1 MKCRFCGTDV
11 DCVFVDLV
19 NAPASNSL
27 LNEADLNSPE
37 TFYPLKVM
45 VCENCWLAQIEE
57 YKKSDEIFSDD
68 YVYYSSYSSTWV
80 EHAKAYVKMI
90 SERLGLTP
98 SSRVLE
104 IASNDGYLL
113 QFFVEKKIPC
123 LGVEPSAGTA
133 QAAQEKG
140 VPSLV
145 EFFGKISAENI
156 VAQYGR
162 QNLVIGNNVLAHV
175 PDINDFI
182 AGLAVVLAEDGTV
195 TMEFP
200 HLLRLIQ
207 EVQFD
212 TIYHEHYSYLSL
224 LTVQSIFAAHGLMVY
239 DVEKLP
245 THGGSLRIYACHE
258 KNDQFRV
265 SENVSDTINEE
276 EKAGL
281 FSRRTYLNFQNQVNS
296 LRDDFLLFLLK
307 EKKKG
312 KRVAAYGAAAKG
324 NTFLNYCGIKGTHLI
339 SFVVDASPHKEGKFL
354 PGSHI
359 PIVSEDK
366 ICEEKPDIIVILP
379 WNLKEEI
386 TDQLSYTKDWGCEFV
401 LGIPELKEFKL

>member
-1 MKCRFCGTDV
+1 MKCRFCGADV

-19 NAPASNSL
+19 NAPPSNSL
-27 LNEADLNSPE
+27 LSEADLNSPE
-37 TFYPLKVM
+37 IFYPLKVM
-45 VCENCWLAQIEE
+45 ICENCWLAQIEE
-57 YKKSDEIFSDD
+57 YKKSDEIFSND

-80 EHAKAYVKMI
+80 QHAKDYVEMI
-90 SERLGLTP
+90 SERLGLTS

-113 QFFVEKKIPC
+113 QFFVKKNIPC

-133 QAAQEKG
+133 KAAQEKG

-145 EFFGKISAENI
+145 EFFGEKTAENI
-156 VAQYGR
+156 VVQYGR

-175 PDINDFI
+175 PDINDFV
-182 AGLAVVLAEDGTV
+182 AGLAIVLAEDGTI

-224 LTVQSIFAAHGLMVY
+224 LTVQSIFAAHGLKVY

-258 KNDQFRV
+258 KDEQFSI
-265 SENVSDTINEE
+265 SENVNDIIEE
-276 EKAGL
+276 EKHAGL
-281 FSRRTYLNFQNQVNS
+281 FSLSTYLNFQNQVNT
-296 LRDDFLLFLLK
+296 LRDDFCRFLLE
-307 EKKKG
+307 EKKNG
-312 KRVAAYGAAAKG
+312 KSVVAYGAAAKG
-324 NTFLNYCGIKGTHLI
+324 DTFLNYCGIKGTDLI
-339 SFVVDASPHKEGKFL
+339 SFVVDASPHKQGKYL

-359 PIVSEDK
+359 PIVNEDK
-366 ICEEKPDIIVILP
+366 IREEKPDFVLLLP
-379 WNLKEEI
+379 WNIRSELV
-386 TDQLSYTKDWGCEFV
+386 DQLRYIREWGGQFV
-401 LGIPELKEFKL
+401 VAVPQLEVF

>member
-1 MKCRFCGTDV
+1 MKCRFCGSDV

-37 TFYPLKVM
+37 TFYPLKVT

-57 YKKSDEIFSDD
+57 YKKSDEIFSND

-80 EHAKAYVKMI
+80 QHAKEYTEMI
-90 SERLGLTP
+90 TERLGLDA
-98 SSRVLE
+98 SSQVLE

-145 EFFGKISAENI
+145 EFFGKISAEKI
-156 VAQYGR
+156 VAQHGR

-175 PDINDFI
+175 PDINDFV
-182 AGLAVVLAEDGTV
+182 AGLSIVLAEDGTI

-207 EVQFD
+207 QVQFD

-224 LTVQSIFAAHGLMVY
+224 LTVQSIFAAHGLQVY

-245 THGGSLRIYACHE
+245 THGGSLRIYACYE
-258 KNDQFRV
+258 KDDQFRV
-265 SENVSDTINEE
+265 SENVGDIINEE

-281 FSRRTYLNFQNQVNS
+281 FSRATYLNFQNRVNS
-296 LRDDFLLFLLK
+296 LRDDFLFFLLK
-307 EKKKG
+307 EKKKE
-312 KRVAAYGAAAKG
+312 RRIAAYGAAAKG
-324 NTFLNYCGIKGTHLI
+324 NTFLNYCGIKGTDLI
-339 SFVVDASPHKEGKFL
+339 SFVVDASPYKQGRFM

-359 PIVSEDK
+359 PIVAEDR
-366 ICEEKPDIIVILP
+366 IREEKPDFVLLLP
-379 WNLKEEI
+379 WNIRSELV
-386 TDQLSYTKDWGCEFV
+386 DQLEYIREWGSQFV
-401 LGIPELKEFKL
+401 VAVPELEVF

>member
-1 MKCRFCGTDV
+1 MKCRFCGADV

-27 LNEADLNSPE
+27 LSEANLNSPE
-37 TFYPLKVM
+37 IFYPLKVM
-45 VCENCWLAQIEE
+45 ICENCWLAQIEE
-57 YKKSDEIFSDD
+57 YKKSDEIFSND

-80 EHAKAYVKMI
+80 QHAKDYVEMI
-90 SERLGLTP
+90 SERLGLTS

-113 QFFVEKKIPC
+113 QFFVKKNIPC

-133 QAAQEKG
+133 KAAQEKG

-145 EFFGKISAENI
+145 EFFGEKTAENI
-156 VAQYGR
+156 VVQYGR

-175 PDINDFI
+175 PDINDFV
-182 AGLAVVLAEDGTV
+182 AGLAIVLAEDGTI

-224 LTVQSIFAAHGLMVY
+224 LTVQSIFAAHGLKVY

-258 KNDQFRV
+258 KDEQFSI
-265 SENVSDTINEE
+265 SENVNDIIEE
-276 EKAGL
+276 EKHAGL
-281 FSRRTYLNFQNQVNS
+281 FSLSTYLNFQNQVNT
-296 LRDDFLLFLLK
+296 LRDDFCRFLLE
-307 EKKKG
+307 EKKNG
-312 KRVAAYGAAAKG
+312 KSVVAYGAAAKG
-324 NTFLNYCGIKGTHLI
+324 DTFLNYCGIKGTDLI
-339 SFVVDASPHKEGKFL
+339 SFVVDASPHKQGKYL

-359 PIVSEDK
+359 PIVNEDK
-366 ICEEKPDIIVILP
+366 IREEKPDFVLLLP
-379 WNLKEEI
+379 WNIRSELV
-386 TDQLSYTKDWGCEFV
+386 DQLRYIREWGGQFV
-401 LGIPELKEFKL
+401 VAVPQLEVF

>member
-1 MKCRFCGTDV
+1 MKCRFCGTEV

-27 LNEADLNSPE
+27 LNAADLNSPE

-57 YKKSDEIFSDD
+57 YKKSGEIFSND

-80 EHAKAYVKMI
+80 QHAKAYVKMI

-145 EFFGKISAENI
+145 EFFGKISAEKI
-156 VAQYGR
+156 VAEHGR

-175 PDINDFI
+175 PDINDFV
-182 AGLAVVLAEDGTV
+182 AGLAIVLAEDGTI

-207 EVQFD
+207 QVQFD

-224 LTVQSIFAAHGLMVY
+224 LTVQSIFAAHGLQVY

-265 SENVSDTINEE
+265 SENVGDIINEE
-276 EKAGL
+276 EMAGL
-281 FSRRTYLNFQNQVNS
+281 FSRATYLNFQNQVNY

-307 EKKKG
+307 EKKEG

-324 NTFLNYCGIKGTHLI
+324 NTFLNYCGIKGTDLI
-339 SFVVDASPHKEGKFL
+339 SFVVDASPHKQGKYL

-359 PIVSEDK
+359 SIVSGE
-366 ICEEKPDIIVILP
+366 IIREEKPDFVLLLP
-379 WNLKEEI
+379 WNLKSELV
-386 TDQLSYTKDWGCEFV
+386 DQLGYIREWGAQFV
-401 LGIPELKEFKL
+401 VAVPRLKIF